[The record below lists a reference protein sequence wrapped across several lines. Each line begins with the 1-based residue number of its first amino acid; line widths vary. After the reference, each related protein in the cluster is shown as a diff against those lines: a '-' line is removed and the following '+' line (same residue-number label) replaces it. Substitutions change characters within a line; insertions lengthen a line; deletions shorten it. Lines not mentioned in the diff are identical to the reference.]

1 MLTLFLLAAV
11 AAPDGK
17 TMGADDWHRLEVVRV
32 AVRPPNHSPD
42 YLDVHAG
49 DLDGDGLPDDA
60 YLKLTCA
67 DGKLQQA
74 MYQVSG
80 PRDVATGQASG
91 KRMHKPLTIVKEW
104 VAASPELAAAKAG
117 YDLKLEKKARMAGT
131 DDGWTLM
138 SVSGGDA
145 LCPALAAQQSA
156 IIKSKSNITN
166 N

>member
-1 MLTLFLLAAV
+1 MLAFLLLAAA
-11 AAPDGK
+11 AAPGG
-17 TMGADDWHRLEVVRV
+17 TMGMDDWHTLSIVRV

-42 YLDVHAG
+42 YLEVHAG

-60 YLKLTCA
+60 YLRLSCA

-74 MYQVSG
+74 SYQVIG

-91 KRMHKPLTIVKEW
+91 KRMHKPLTVVKEW

-117 YDLKLEKKARMAGT
+117 YDLKLEKKARMAASA
-131 DDGWTLM
+131 DDWTAL
-138 SVSGGDA
+138 SLSGGDV
-145 LCPALAAQQSA
+145 LCPAVDAQQA
-156 IIKSKSNITN
+156 TIVKSKSNITN